1 MAQFDPNLHLRSLE
15 ELRAGMLPD
24 LTKTSSRSTPTDTT
38 TVILPRQNGC
48 LRCEDKAPSCPTNC
62 KSDEFCSFTIP
73 TCNTCA
79 QAFCAKDDSSSSSS
93 SSNEPNTGAIVGG
106 VIGGLAVIAIATYLV
121 WRFFIQAKRQ
131 SIIQESYIEEASE
144 KTINEK
150 TTGQPRQSNRDS
162 THTVHS
168 IASTVLTRASN
179 IIQIAYIPGVTNRA
193 TPTSPTLLVPPVPPI
208 PIHASGSAAN
218 SPSPYEEQHF
228 FVPGELRDST
238 YSGISGYTDRSSMAR
253 TSYAARSSIAPS
265 IASTI
270 YGKNAVVV
278 APAQTGMRAK
288 AAVVSVKSLTVGTN
302 GTVTPPV
309 PSVDYEK
316 YAPGRPKSRD
326 STFSVG
332 STFLSS
338 AVTATATPAQRAQV
352 VRVGPGS
359 GLKQV
364 SVGSSKASSTV
375 DPASVPSTP
384 LPPSTPTVIPDSSA
398 TTVLGEGSV
407 VDQGPFSDPPSPS
420 SASGRNNHSL
430 SAVIEEATR
439 RAAAGPDRRSQR
451 TSSYERGRSPFGDEH
466 ATKD

>member
-1 MAQFDPNLHLRSLE
+1 MVQFDPNLHLRSLE
-15 ELRAGMLPD
+15 QLHA
-24 LTKTSSRSTPTDTT
+24 
-38 TVILPRQNGC
+38 VILPRQNGC
-48 LRCEDKAPSCPTNC
+48 LVCEDKAPTCPNNC

-79 QAFCAKDDSSSSSS
+79 QAICVKDDTKDDGAGSK
-93 SSNEPNTGAIVGG
+93 PNTGAIVGG
-106 VIGGLAVIAIATYLV
+106 VIAGLIVIAIVTYLV
-121 WRFFIQAKRQ
+121 WRFFIKTKRQ
-131 SIIQESYIEEASE
+131 SIIQEAYSEDSNE

-150 TTGQPRQSNRDS
+150 SAEPRATNRDS

-208 PIHASGSAAN
+208 PMHASNSTAS
-218 SPSPYEEQHF
+218 SPSPYEEPHF

-238 YSGISGYTDRSSMAR
+238 YSGISGYSDRTSVAR
-253 TSYAARSSIAPS
+253 TSYAPRSSIAPS

-288 AAVVSVKSLTVGTN
+288 AAVVSVKSMGVGTS
-302 GTVTPPV
+302 GSSTPPV

-316 YAPGRPKSRD
+316 YAPTRPRSRD

-332 STFLSS
+332 STFLNN
-338 AVTATATPAQRAQV
+338 ANTATATPVQRVQV
-352 VRVGPGS
+352 VRVGGGNGP
-359 GLKQV
+359 KQV
-364 SVGSSKASSTV
+364 SVGSKASSTT
-375 DPASVPSTP
+375 DGASVPGTP
-384 LPPSTPTVIPDSSA
+384 PPPTSPAAARDSAAVTVIDDSP
-398 TTVLGEGSV
+398 T
-407 VDQGPFSDPPSPS
+407 VDQGPFSDPPESKTAAIRS
-420 SASGRNNHSL
+420 THSL

-439 RAAAGPDRRSQR
+439 RAAAGPDRRSRR
-451 TSSYERGRSPFGDEH
+451 TSSHERGRSPFGDEH

>member
-15 ELRAGMLPD
+15 ELRA
-24 LTKTSSRSTPTDTT
+24 
-38 TVILPRQNGC
+38 VILPRQNGC
-48 LRCEDKAPSCPTNC
+48 LKCEDKAPTCPNNC
-62 KSDEFCSFTIP
+62 SSNEYCSFTIP
-73 TCNTCA
+73 TCSTCA
-79 QAFCAKDDSSSSSS
+79 QAICVTDDSKSTSSSSK
-93 SSNEPNTGAIVGG
+93 PNTGAIVGG
-106 VIGGLAVIAIATYLV
+106 VIGGLVVIAIATYLV
-121 WRFFIQAKRQ
+121 WRFFIKTKRQ
-131 SIIQESYIEEASE
+131 SIIQESYIEESNE

-150 TTGQPRQSNRDS
+150 STGQPRQTNRDS

-208 PIHASGSAAN
+208 PMHASNSASS

-238 YSGISGYTDRSSMAR
+238 YSGISGYSDRTSVAR
-253 TSYAARSSIAPS
+253 TSYAPRSSIAPS

-288 AAVVSVKSLTVGTN
+288 AAVVSVKSMGVGTN
-302 GTVTPPV
+302 GTNTPPV

-316 YAPGRPKSRD
+316 YAAGRPRSRD

-332 STFLSS
+332 STFLNN
-338 AVTATATPAQRAQV
+338 ATTATAAPVQRVQV
-352 VRVGPGS
+352 VRVGS
-359 GLKQV
+359 GNGPKQV
-364 SVGSSKASSTV
+364 SVGSKSSSSS
-375 DPASVPSTP
+375 DEASVPGTP
-384 LPPSTPTVIPDSSA
+384 PPPPTSAAPRTSAVTVIDDSPA
-398 TTVLGEGSV
+398 
-407 VDQGPFSDPPSPS
+407 VDQGPFSDPPEPTPAAVRST
-420 SASGRNNHSL
+420 HSL
-430 SAVIEEATR
+430 SAVIEEAAR
-439 RAAAGPDRRSQR
+439 KAAAGPDRRSQR